1 MTNAKGWEL
10 FREVLMENGEPF
22 SLQKTGDNICTAK
35 RENGGSTEIC
45 IDTEKGT
52 IFVGSGKGGDWKEFG
67 FNPCDEDSF
76 TACAER
82 AVVEADS
89 RLAKLGVIRRGDVFN
104 ARTNAELLNML
115 FGKSMKGY
123 MKCTYM
129 LTDSFVLLMHTFDR
143 VTQAGWLNR
152 ELADGTVVEQYVG
165 TYAKKFES
173 HNGLPE
179 DKYRALFEKEKERGR
194 FVFKGV
200 YKLSAESTPDKRI
213 WVRVSDETD
222 LHDF

>member
-1 MTNAKGWEL
+1 M
-10 FREVLMENGEPF
+10 
-22 SLQKTGDNICTAK
+22 
-35 RENGGSTEIC
+35 
-45 IDTEKGT
+45 
-52 IFVGSGKGGDWKEFG
+52 
-67 FNPCDEDSF
+67 
-76 TACAER
+76 
-82 AVVEADS
+82 
-89 RLAKLGVIRRGDVFN
+89 
-104 ARTNAELLNML
+104 
-115 FGKSMKGY
+115 
-123 MKCTYM
+123 
-129 LTDSFVLLMHTFDR
+129 FDR

-213 WVRVSDETD
+213 WVRVSDETN